1 MLHYC
6 RTGKTKGYFHPS
18 AHSKARRPPGTSAE
32 QGDEA
37 AWPCL
42 QAAPCSAPPRPV
54 VSSPTGPLTPA
65 LGHSEW
71 PQGAAKTFIQCLCS
85 RVPVCANTALY
96 RRSWLQPPT
105 YSKALS
111 PAAVPAPAMPAAN
124 TGVLDLQITVRE
136 PGNNWRT
143 LEAAAFPL
151 HPKMKTL
158 PPEMKTLPLASSDT
172 AWSVTVQCTVTFT
185 HPSQEQIVLKYL
197 QYCNINR
204 VETFK
209 DSPNPIKSAACL
221 WGKKVTL
228 HENGVRD
235 YLCCSAADKCIAVC
249 IRPCIAYRWPHPK
262 R

>member
-1 MLHYC
+1 
-6 RTGKTKGYFHPS
+6 
-18 AHSKARRPPGTSAE
+18 
-32 QGDEA
+32 
-37 AWPCL
+37 
-42 QAAPCSAPPRPV
+42 
-54 VSSPTGPLTPA
+54 
-65 LGHSEW
+65 
-71 PQGAAKTFIQCLCS
+71 
-85 RVPVCANTALY
+85 
-96 RRSWLQPPT
+96 
-105 YSKALS
+105 
-111 PAAVPAPAMPAAN
+111 MPAAN

-143 LEAAAFPL
+143 LEAAVFPL

-249 IRPCIAYRWPHPK
+249 VRPRIAYR
-262 R
+262 